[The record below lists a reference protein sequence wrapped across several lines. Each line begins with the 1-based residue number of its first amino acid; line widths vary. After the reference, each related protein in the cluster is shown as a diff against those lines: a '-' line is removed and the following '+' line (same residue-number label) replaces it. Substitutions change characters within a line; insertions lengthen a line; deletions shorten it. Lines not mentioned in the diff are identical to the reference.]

1 MEGVGPVLAQ
11 EPHPPPSCWSRQPLR
26 PQACPVSEMGLSHSL
41 HTSFTAM
48 LALLTPTTYPDTRY
62 L

>member
-11 EPHPPPSCWSRQPLR
+11 GPHPPPSCWSRQPLR
-26 PQACPVSEMGLSHSL
+26 PQACPVSEVGLRLSL
-41 HTSFTAM
+41 HTSFAAM
-48 LALLTPTTYPDTRY
+48 LALLTPTTYPDTLY